1 MSASIGYNKKN
12 EAIKNEIIVSGTD
25 KFLTPILF
33 EQPETNWNFRGDL
46 YKRYGKFKLRFT
58 GRFDISD
65 YKQQIDN
72 VLSQNTNKSQYYKSS
87 LSTNFEQ
94 APNIKVGYNLKLSD
108 YQSSTLKTSY
118 TTKEPFVEIEYGFL
132 KGFVLKADYYKNI
145 FENKDLGQND
155 SYEFAN
161 TSLFYQKEDSAW
173 SFEIKANNLLN
184 INYKRS
190 NNINEFLISDIKTYV
205 LPRVVLFTV
214 SYKL

>member
-1 MSASIGYNKKN
+1 MCYLK
-12 EAIKNEIIVSGTD
+12 
-25 KFLTPILF
+25 
-33 EQPETNWNFRGDL
+33 
-46 YKRYGKFKLRFT
+46 
-58 GRFDISD
+58 
-65 YKQQIDN
+65 
-72 VLSQNTNKSQYYKSS
+72 NTNKSQYYQSS

-94 APNIKVGYNLKLSD
+94 APNIKVGYNLKLSN

-132 KGFVLKADYYKNI
+132 NGFVLKADYYKNT

-173 SFEIKANNLLN
+173 GFEIKVNNLLN

-190 NNINEFLISDIKTYV
+190 NNINEFLISDVKSYV